1 MRIVSAALQD
11 LHRTPY
17 LCTLNIYYRY
27 DVSYSMYLMSLGLS
41 WEVAPRRAAICN
53 GALHLE
59 LRSFELWNRLGPSG
73 AQTDVIRV
81 RRSMDSPGL
90 RFWFRNKINAVAER
104 VETGSPQPTGGVSS
118 RLSCHVHESIYF

>member
-1 MRIVSAALQD
+1 MIETLTWTMRSESEHRCALFQLHCLQD

-59 LRSFELWNRLGPSG
+59 LRSF
-73 AQTDVIRV
+73 
-81 RRSMDSPGL
+81 
-90 RFWFRNKINAVAER
+90 
-104 VETGSPQPTGGVSS
+104 
-118 RLSCHVHESIYF
+118 